1 MYNGQSSGQSAGRSS
16 GQAQVV
22 HVKVE
27 DINIPF
33 MHLVGLLLKVAIA
46 AIPAAF
52 IMFLFGLLVSALS
65 PWAPWAPP
73 WRPCGPPLP
82 PAWAASPAWGL
93 NEHRLTG
100 EQDGSA
106 LHSSSHL
113 VLQSC
118 QFRSLT
124 FRSQSVPGAL
134 PCLPVA
140 RARFRVLA

>member
-52 IMFLFGLLVSALS
+52 IMFLFGLLVSAL
-65 PWAPWAPP
+65 ATVA
-73 WRPCGPPLP
+73 
-82 PAWAASPAWGL
+82 
-93 NEHRLTG
+93 
-100 EQDGSA
+100 
-106 LHSSSHL
+106 
-113 VLQSC
+113 V
-118 QFRSLT
+118 
-124 FRSQSVPGAL
+124 GAL
-134 PCLPVA
+134 GAAVA
-140 RARFRVLA
+140 AMWATIAAGLGR